1 MIETI
6 TREQLK
12 QKMDGHN
19 DFILVETLNPETY
32 QKHHLPGAINIPPGE
47 VFQRALQLLPDKNAE
62 IVVYCKSPA

>member
-1 MIETI
+1 MIQSI
-6 TREQLK
+6 TREELK
-12 QKMDGHN
+12 QKMDRSD